1 MRGMIQRMVW
11 VAALLLLATGMAQA
25 GMAQAEGRVFMA
37 GEAEPFAPGE
47 ALLHVYV
54 CPLLGADA
62 MVLTQGEQVMLVDM
76 GKDHQAADIM
86 AVLDSLGIEHINVA
100 FNTHPH
106 DDHVGALPAL
116 LEKYSFGFFVTG
128 FPENLKRGKSVIQRE
143 TMAALADAGVKVV
156 HMDDG
161 DGLFLGDAEAQVIRL
176 NEGSLVNP
184 RSCMLMV
191 RYGECRLLLAA
202 DVTAEAQR
210 ELARTREDLR
220 ADILKYPHHGLGRL
234 AKEFLAAVA
243 PEYAVFTHGSKN
255 TRAAQGQLKAKG
267 VDFGFATWGV
277 IHLSTNGQYWLVEQ
291 ELTPAGKRYQRELG
305 R

>member
-1 MRGMIQRMVW
+1 MRGMTRRMIW
-11 VAALLLLATGMAQA
+11 TAALLTLMTVLTA
-25 GMAQAEGRVFMA
+25 GAARAEGRVFMA
-37 GEAEPFAPGE
+37 GEAEPFAPEE
-47 ALLHVYV
+47 ALLHVYI

-62 MVLTQGEQVMLVDM
+62 RVLIQGEQVMLVDM
-76 GKDHQAADIM
+76 GKDHQADEIM

-106 DDHVGALPAL
+106 DDHVGALPKL
-116 LEKYSFGFFVTG
+116 LKRYSFGFFVTG
-128 FPENLKRGKSVIQRE
+128 FPEDLKRGKSVIQRE
-143 TMAALADAGVKVV
+143 TMAALAEAEVKVIR
-156 HMDDG
+156 MDDG
-161 DGLFLGDAEAQVIRL
+161 DGLYLGEAEARVIRL

-184 RSCMLMV
+184 RSCMLLV
-191 RYGECRLLLAA
+191 RFGECSILLAA

-210 ELARTREDLR
+210 ELARTRDGLKAE
-220 ADILKYPHHGLGRL
+220 ILKYPHHGLGRL
-234 AKEFLAAVA
+234 AKEFLKAVS

-255 TRAAQGQLKAKG
+255 TKAAQGQLKASG

-291 ELTPAGKRYQRELG
+291 KLTPAGKRYQQELG

>member
-1 MRGMIQRMVW
+1 MRLMAQRITW
-11 VAALLLLATGMAQA
+11 LALLLVLLMASIA
-25 GMAQAEGRVFMA
+25 EAEGRVFMA
-37 GEAEPFAPGE
+37 GEAEPFAPEE
-47 ALLHVYV
+47 ALLHVYI

-62 MVLTQGEQVMLVDM
+62 MVLTQGGQVMLVDM
-76 GKDHQAADIM
+76 GKDHQADEIM

-116 LEKYSFGFFVTG
+116 LDRYSFGFFVTG
-128 FPENLKRGKSVIQRE
+128 FPEDLKRGKSVIQRE
-143 TMAALADAGVKVV
+143 TMAALAAAEVKVIR
-156 HMDDG
+156 MDDG
-161 DGLFLGDAEAQVIRL
+161 DGLFLGEAEMRVIRL

-184 RSCMLMV
+184 RSCMLLV
-191 RYGECRLLLAA
+191 RYGECSILLAA

-210 ELARTREDLR
+210 ELARTRDGLK

-234 AKEFLAAVA
+234 AKEFLKAVS

-255 TRAAQGQLKAKG
+255 TKAAQSQLRAND
-267 VDFGFATWGV
+267 VTFGFATWGV
-277 IHLSTNGQYWLVEQ
+277 IHLSTNGRYWLVEQ
-291 ELTPAGKRYQRELG
+291 ELTPAGRRYQRELG